1 MQNKFAKDVDE
12 GLSATPKWL
21 SSQYFYDDNGSRI
34 FQQIMA
40 MPEYYLTNC
49 ELEIFSTRS
58 RQIHKDLDFS
68 GHFNV
73 IELGAGDGTKTK
85 ELLAN
90 FIEAGA
96 DITYVP
102 IDISEEA
109 INQLAGRMAEMLPN
123 LKVNAQVGDYFEV
136 MDEVEAEE
144 ECPNLVLFLG
154 SNIGNYTDEAA
165 LDLLR
170 HINSHMRTGD
180 KLLVGFDLQK
190 KPALIHD
197 AYDDPHGITR
207 DFNLN
212 LLTRINRELGAEF
225 QPDQFDFHF
234 SYDPGSGEARSF
246 LKSLCEQTVLIG
258 AVEKE
263 FHFQRDELVSTE
275 LSKKYTLSQIEQ
287 FARESGFEFTSHYL
301 DGNQHFS
308 DTLYSKAKI

>member
-1 MQNKFAKDVDE
+1 MQNNFAMDVDE
-12 GLSATPKWL
+12 GLSATPKSL
-21 SSQYFYDDNGSRI
+21 ASQYFYDDNGSRI

-40 MPEYYLTNC
+40 MPEYYLTDR
-49 ELEIFSTRS
+49 EFDILSTRS
-58 RQIHKDLDFS
+58 KDIYKDIGFS
-68 GHFNV
+68 GHFNI

-109 INQLAGRMAEMLPN
+109 INLLVDRMDKMLPN
-123 LKVNAQVGDYFEV
+123 LSINPQVGDYFKI
-136 MDEVEAEE
+136 MDEVEAQEK
-144 ECPNLVLFLG
+144 CPNLILFLG
-154 SNIGNYTDEAA
+154 SNIGNYTNEAA

-170 HINSHMRTGD
+170 HINSHMRAGD

-190 KPALIHD
+190 EPALIHD

-212 LLTRINRELGAEF
+212 LLTRINRELGGDF
-225 QPDQFDFHF
+225 QLDQFDFYF
-234 SYDPGSGEARSF
+234 SYDPLTGEARSY
-246 LKSLCEQTVLIG
+246 LKSLQEQTVFIDVLKKQIQ
-258 AVEKE
+258 
-263 FHFQRDELVSTE
+263 FQRDELISTE

-287 FARESGFEFTSHYL
+287 FAPQAGFEFAAHYL
-301 DGNQHFS
+301 DSRHHFS
-308 DTLYSKAKI
+308 DTVFTKL

>member
-1 MQNKFAKDVDE
+1 MLSIFAKDVNE
-12 GLSATPKWL
+12 GLSAMPKRL

-40 MPEYYLTNC
+40 MPEYYLTDR
-49 ELEIFSTRS
+49 EFEILSTRS
-58 RQIHKDLDFS
+58 KEIHKDIGFP
-68 GHFNV
+68 GHFNI
-73 IELGAGDGTKTK
+73 IELGAGDGTKTR

-109 INQLAGRMAEMLPN
+109 INVLVARMAEMIPD

-144 ECPNLVLFLG
+144 ECANLVLFLG
-154 SNIGNYTDEAA
+154 SNIGNYNDEAA

-170 HINSHMRTGD
+170 HINSHMHSGD
-180 KLLVGFDLQK
+180 KLLVGFDLK
-190 KPALIHD
+190 KEPALIHD

-212 LLTRINRELGAEF
+212 LLTRINRELGGDF
-225 QPDQFDFHF
+225 RLDQFDFYF
-234 SYDPGSGEARSF
+234 SYDSHSGEARSY
-246 LKSLCEQTVLIG
+246 LKSLQEQTVSVAAL
-258 AVEKE
+258 EKQ
-263 FHFQRDELVSTE
+263 FHFQRDELISTE
-275 LSKKYTLSQIEQ
+275 LSKKYTPSQIQQ
-287 FARESGFEFTSHYL
+287 FALKSGFKFADHYL
-301 DGNQHFS
+301 DSRQHFS
-308 DTLYSKAKI
+308 DSLYTKT

>member
-1 MQNKFAKDVDE
+1 MQSIFATDVDE
-12 GLSATPKWL
+12 GLSATPKKL

-40 MPEYYLTNC
+40 MPEYYLTDR
-49 ELEIFSTRS
+49 EFEILSTRS
-58 RQIHKDLDFS
+58 KDVHREIGFS
-68 GHFNV
+68 GHFNI

-109 INQLAGRMAEMLPN
+109 INSLVARMAEMLPD

-144 ECPNLVLFLG
+144 DCPNLVLFLG

-165 LDLLR
+165 LDLLG
-170 HINSHMRTGD
+170 HINSHMRAGD

-190 KPALIHD
+190 EPALIHD

-212 LLTRINRELGAEF
+212 LLTRINRELGGGF
-225 QPDQFDFHF
+225 QLDQFDFYF
-234 SYDPGSGEARSF
+234 SYDPQSGEARSY
-246 LKSLCEQTVLIG
+246 LKSLREQTVFIAALQKQI
-258 AVEKE
+258 
-263 FHFQRDELVSTE
+263 HFQADELISTE
-275 LSKKYTLSQIEQ
+275 LSKKYTLSKIEQ
-287 FARESGFEFTSHYL
+287 FAPKSGFQFAAHYL
-301 DGNQHFS
+301 DSRQHFTDS
-308 DTLYSKAKI
+308 LYIKT

>member
-1 MQNKFAKDVDE
+1 MQNNFAKDVDE
-12 GLSATPKWL
+12 GLSATPKRL

-40 MPEYYLTNC
+40 MPEYYLTNR
-49 ELEIFSTRS
+49 EFEILSTRS
-58 RQIHKDLDFS
+58 KQIHNDLGFS
-68 GHFNV
+68 GHFNI

-109 INQLAGRMAEMLPN
+109 IKQLADHMAEMLPD

-136 MDEVEAEE
+136 MDKVEAEE

-170 HINSHMRTGD
+170 HINSHMRAGD

-190 KPALIHD
+190 EPALIND

-207 DFNLN
+207 NFNLN
-212 LLTRINRELGAEF
+212 LLTRINRELGGEF
-225 QPDQFDFHF
+225 QLDQFDFYF
-234 SYDPGSGEARSF
+234 SYNPLSGEARSH
-246 LKSLCEQTVLIG
+246 LKSLCQQTVFIAALKKQI
-258 AVEKE
+258 
-263 FHFQRDELVSTE
+263 HFQRDELISTE

-287 FARESGFEFTSHYL
+287 FARESGFEFASHYL
-301 DGNQHFS
+301 DKKQHFS
-308 DTLYSKAKI
+308 DALYSKA